1 MVAGAKKY
9 RNTKTGAEFYSP
21 CVVSGPDWEEVKDK
35 AQGKP
40 DKAEEKPEKA
50 AEEKPKKEKKK

>member
-9 RNTKTGAEFYSP
+9 RNTRTGAEFFSP
-21 CVVSGPDWEEVKDK
+21 CVISGPDWEEVKTK
-35 AQGKP
+35 TQ
-40 DKAEEKPEKA
+40 PEKA